1 MLGCMIEKSY
11 ILTFFFYNKEKPPSA
26 SLPNKPLGGAKM
38 HNHCINKLINIEDVI
53 VKKIIHSDSSVRIM
67 LETKPKEHICPVCGR
82 NTKRI
87 HDYRMQTIK
96 DLPFQLKH
104 CYLILRKRRYVCSC
118 GKRFYENYSFL
129 PKYFQRTSRMTAFIA
144 DALHDT
150 RSVTSVAKMCNVSTA
165 TVNRILDTIS
175 YGRPDIPLA
184 ISIDEFKGNAGGQ
197 KYQCILVDSIK
208 HSVLDILPS
217 RSQTQLVSYFRNIPK
232 KERYRVKFFVCD
244 MWRPYTD
251 LAQSFFPNATV
262 VIDKYHFIRQVTW
275 AIENVRKRI
284 QKTMPGYLRKY
295 YKRSRSLILTRYD
308 KLKDKKKQECDLMLL
323 YNDDLRLAHY
333 LKEWFYRICQNPRYS
348 EQRKELL
355 EWISTAEQSQLPEFE
370 RCAATYRHWCKEIL
384 NAFKYSHI
392 SNGPTEGF
400 NNKIKVLKR
409 TSYGIRNFDH
419 FRTRILLNM
428 H

>member
-1 MLGCMIEKSY
+1 
-11 ILTFFFYNKEKPPSA
+11 
-26 SLPNKPLGGAKM
+26 M
-38 HNHCINKLINIEDVI
+38 HNHCINKLLNIEDVI
-53 VKKIIHSDSSVRIM
+53 VKNIIQADSYVKIV
-67 LETKPKEHICPVCGR
+67 LETKPKEHICPVCGSI
-82 NTKRI
+82 TKRT

-96 DLPFQLKH
+96 DLPLQLKH
-104 CYLILRKRRYVCSC
+104 CYLVLRKRRYACSC

-129 PKYFQRTSRMTAFIA
+129 PRYFQRTQRLTTFIA

-150 RSVTSVAKMCNVSTA
+150 RSISSVAKMCNVSTS

-175 YGRPDIPLA
+175 FGKPKIPSVL
-184 ISIDEFKGNAGGQ
+184 SIDEFKGNADGQ
-197 KYQCILVDSIK
+197 KYQCILVDPLK

-217 RSQTQLVSYFRNIPK
+217 RSQTHLVSYFRDIPK
-232 KERYRVKFFVCD
+232 SERYRVEFFVCD
-244 MWRPYTD
+244 MWKPYTE
-251 LAQSFFPNATV
+251 LAQTFFPNAKI

-284 QKTMPGYLRKY
+284 QKTMPANLRKY

-308 KLKDKKKQECDLMLL
+308 KLKDEKKKECDLMLL

-333 LKEWFYRICQNPRYS
+333 LKEWFYRICQNPKYS
-348 EQRKELL
+348 EQRKEFW
-355 EWISTAEQSQLPEFE
+355 EWISTVEQSQLAEFE
-370 RCAATYRHWCKEIL
+370 KCATTYRHWSKEIL

-409 TSYGIRNFDH
+409 TSYGIRNFKH
-419 FRTRILLNM
+419 FRTRILLTM

>member
-1 MLGCMIEKSY
+1 
-11 ILTFFFYNKEKPPSA
+11 
-26 SLPNKPLGGAKM
+26 M
-38 HNHCINKLINIEDVI
+38 HNHCINKLLNIEEVI
-53 VKKIIHSDSSVRIM
+53 VKKIIHADHYVKIF
-67 LETKPKEHICPVCGR
+67 LETKPTEHTCPACGQL
-82 NTKRI
+82 TKRV

-96 DLPFQLKH
+96 DLPFQMKH
-104 CYLILRKRRYVCSC
+104 CYLVLRKRRYVCSC

-129 PKYFQRTSRMTAFIA
+129 PRYFQRTSRLTAFIA

-150 RSVTSVAKMCNVSTA
+150 RSITSVAKMCNVSTA

-175 YGRPDIPLA
+175 FGKPKIPQVL
-184 ISIDEFKGNAGGQ
+184 SIDEFKGNADGQ
-197 KYQCILVDSIK
+197 KYQCILVDPIK

-217 RSQTQLVSYFRNIPK
+217 RSQAHLTSYFRDIPK
-232 KERYRVKFFVCD
+232 SERYRVKFFVCD
-244 MWRPYTD
+244 MWKPYTE
-251 LAQSFFPNATV
+251 LAQSFFPNASI

-275 AIENVRKRI
+275 AIESVRKRV
-284 QKTMPGYLRKY
+284 QKTMPASLRKY

-308 KLKDKKKQECDLMLL
+308 KLKDEKKKECDLMLL

-333 LKEWFYRICQNPRYS
+333 LKEWFYRICQNPKYS
-348 EQRKELL
+348 EQRREFF
-355 EWISTAEQSQLPEFE
+355 EWISTAEQSQLTEFE
-370 RCAATYRHWCKEIL
+370 KCSATYRHWSKEIL

-409 TSYGIRNFDH
+409 TSYGIRNFKH
-419 FRTRILLNM
+419 FRTRILLTM

>member
-1 MLGCMIEKSY
+1 MIEKSY

-197 KYQCILVDSIK
+197 KYQCILVDPIK

-217 RSQTQLVSYFRNIPK
+217 RSQTQLVSYFRSIPK

-400 NNKIKVLKR
+400 NYKIKVLNR
-409 TSYGIRNFDH
+409 TSYGIRNFEL
-419 FRTRILLNM
+419 FRTRI
-428 H
+428 

>member
-1 MLGCMIEKSY
+1 MIEKSY

-144 DALHDT
+144 DALHDA
-150 RSVTSVAKMCNVSTA
+150 RSITSVAKMCNVSTA

-197 KYQCILVDSIK
+197 KYQCILVDPIK

-217 RSQTQLVSYFRNIPK
+217 RSQTQLVSYFRGIPK

-308 KLKDKKKQECDLMLL
+308 KLKDEKKQEFDLMLL

-409 TSYGIRNFDH
+409 TSYGIRNFEH

>member
-1 MLGCMIEKSY
+1 MIEKSY
-11 ILTFFFYNKEKPPSA
+11 TLTFFFYNKEKPPSA

-38 HNHCINKLINIEDVI
+38 HNHCINKLLNIEDVI
-53 VKKIIHSDSSVRIM
+53 VKNIFHSDSYVKIT
-67 LETKPKEHICPVCGR
+67 LETEPTEHICPVCGKI
-82 NTKRI
+82 TKRI

-96 DLPFQLKH
+96 DLPLQFKH
-104 CYLILRKRRYVCSC
+104 CYLVLRKRRYVCSC

-150 RSVTSVAKMCNVSTA
+150 RSITSVAKMCNVSTA

-197 KYQCILVDSIK
+197 KYQCILVDPIK

-217 RSQTQLVSYFRNIPK
+217 RSQTQLVSYFRGIPK

-244 MWRPYTD
+244 MWRPYTE

-308 KLKDKKKQECDLMLL
+308 KLKDEKKQECDLMLL

-355 EWISTAEQSQLPEFE
+355 EWISTAEQSQLLEFE
-370 RCAATYRHWCKEIL
+370 KCAATYRHWCKEIL

-409 TSYGIRNFDH
+409 TSYGIRNFEH
-419 FRTRILLNM
+419 FRSRILLNM

>member
-1 MLGCMIEKSY
+1 MIEKSY

-197 KYQCILVDSIK
+197 KYQCILVNPIK

-308 KLKDKKKQECDLMLL
+308 KLKDEKKQECDLMLL

-409 TSYGIRNFDH
+409 TSYGIRNFEH